1 MGLKWK
7 LRWSND
13 VNQDK
18 NDFDGSIP
26 TAEMPKISF
35 SCGLDSRESDIGF
48 GNSISLF
55 FFCTIF
61 YDDIMFIIIMAG
73 VSAVKAG
80 IYNISKSRLVKAFL
94 WI

>member
-35 SCGLDSRESDIGF
+35 SCGLDNLPQADIA
-48 GNSISLF
+48 
-55 FFCTIF
+55 C
-61 YDDIMFIIIMAG
+61 G
-73 VSAVKAG
+73 V
-80 IYNISKSRLVKAFL
+80 FL
-94 WI
+94 

>member
-1 MGLKWK
+1 MAHQLLHRGIAQLVEQ
-7 LRWSND
+7 WSP
-13 VNQDK
+13 K
-18 NDFDGSIP
+18 PRAEGSSP
-26 TAEMPKISF
+26 SAPA
-35 SCGLDSRESDIGF
+35 SRESDIGF

-80 IYNISKSRLVKAFL
+80 IYSISKSRLVKSFL